1 MSLFSKAIIC
11 AVFPRPPTP
20 ELPYPSAKRHKP
32 SWILT
37 SQPRIPS
44 FGEEQS
50 PQVSDRFHP
59 RTPSLSS
66 GKHQAPAGAYFEST
80 ELAAFLSWRIARM
93 LRICLRYKA
102 TEPILLSM
110 YNG

>member
-1 MSLFSKAIIC
+1 MC
-11 AVFPRPPTP
+11 AVFPRPPAP

-32 SWILT
+32 SWILA

-66 GKHQAPAGAYFEST
+66 GKHQAPARAYFESI
-80 ELAAFLSWRIARM
+80 EFAAFLLWRIARM
-93 LRICLRYKA
+93 LRICLRNKA